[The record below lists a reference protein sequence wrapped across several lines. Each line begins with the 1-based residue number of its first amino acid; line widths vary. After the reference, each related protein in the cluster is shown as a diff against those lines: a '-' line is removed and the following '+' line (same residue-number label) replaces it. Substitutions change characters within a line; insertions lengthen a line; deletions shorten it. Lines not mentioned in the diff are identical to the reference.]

1 MPIVIADNPLESVAF
16 GAGQCL
22 EQLGVLRD
30 VLMTSSR

>member
-1 MPIVIADNPLESVAF
+1 MPIVVAEGPLQCVVF

-22 EQLGVLRD
+22 EHLSALSE